1 MATWCQGARH
11 GVHLLV
17 HVHVQV
23 CTLLVTRRRQ
33 GIKVQDKQVNPVV
46 VVVVVVAVGS
56 LQLHQRR
63 VIRGYRL
70 GRVPIMST
78 WVESGNEE

>member
-1 MATWCQGARH
+1 M
-11 GVHLLV
+11 LV
-17 HVHVQV
+17 HVLVHVQV
-23 CTLLVTRRRQ
+23 CTLLVTRRTQ
-33 GIKVQDKQVNPVV
+33 GVKVEDKQVKQVTLVV
-46 VVVVVVAVGS
+46 VVVVVVVVGS